1 MSKINSILSLENHPF
16 YIGLV
21 EPNKNYEI
29 PVSMPFNLK
38 IDEKYKIPRL
48 TMTEEIRSTLNQAYS
63 YGSMCSTPLG
73 ESSLASSR
81 MEEYINL
88 LLAKFEGNIK
98 GIKLLE
104 IGCGNGELLNQL
116 RLLGADVIGLEIGPQ
131 ADIVKNRYGID
142 VIRTPLEENYYEN
155 EFDCICSYGVLEHI
169 ENLDLFFQSSLRALR
184 ETGLFFHSVPNA
196 QLGFDNY
203 ELNHLL
209 HEHINYFTPSN
220 GVKLLIQFGFSG
232 CQSFLSK
239 KKNEL
244 ILCGVK
250 ESPAHNKYFAENDE
264 FTPLLNY
271 GKLAILKFESKLTK
285 LRDML
290 SKDISLGFYAGG
302 YELAFHLD
310 NKNIRFFDGD
320 SYKHGKSWLFGM
332 SEIESPELLVSQ
344 PVDKVVVCRSHYFD
358 NIKDYLLKIGI
369 NDESIVNIDLL

>member
-1 MSKINSILSLENHPF
+1 MSKINSILSLENYPF

-169 ENLDLFFQSSLRALR
+169 ENLDLFQSSQRALR
-184 ETGLFFHSVPNA
+184 ETGLLFHSVPNA

-209 HEHINYFTPSN
+209 HEHINYFITSLSEIVN
-220 GVKLLIQFGFSG
+220 SVWFHG
-232 CQSFLSK
+232 CQSF
-239 KKNEL
+239 
-244 ILCGVK
+244 
-250 ESPAHNKYFAENDE
+250 
-264 FTPLLNY
+264 
-271 GKLAILKFESKLTK
+271 
-285 LRDML
+285 
-290 SKDISLGFYAGG
+290 
-302 YELAFHLD
+302 
-310 NKNIRFFDGD
+310 
-320 SYKHGKSWLFGM
+320 
-332 SEIESPELLVSQ
+332 
-344 PVDKVVVCRSHYFD
+344 
-358 NIKDYLLKIGI
+358 
-369 NDESIVNIDLL
+369 